1 MRDSVLVKSV
11 LVEKFRVTSGP
22 ALLVLFAAFLL
33 IAACG
38 RQTSAGTPTPR
49 LAVAAVPTVPPSVI
63 EREQIAVVFA
73 REIAHISDRDWEA
86 IYNSCTVDF
95 RNRRDLET
103 FVEQAEDNFFR
114 QGYSYQGFEARN
126 IVITSE
132 PRDRVSV
139 TYDAYENGE
148 FIRTVTPDG
157 GAFVL
162 IRGEWIDDGI
172 NCRTS
177 NRPAILP

>member
-1 MRDSVLVKSV
+1 MRDSVLMKSV
-11 LVEKFRVTSGP
+11 LVKKFRMAPRP
-22 ALLVLFAAFLL
+22 ALLVLFAAFVL
-33 IAACG
+33 IAACDS
-38 RQTSAGTPTPR
+38 RTSIGSPTPR
-49 LAVAAVPTVPPSVI
+49 LAATAVATVPPSVI
-63 EREQIAVVFA
+63 EREQVAAVFA
-73 REIAHISDRDWEA
+73 GQVMRISDHDWAA
-86 IYNSCTVDF
+86 IYDSCTVDF
-95 RNRRDLET
+95 RNRRDLER
-103 FVEQAEDNFFR
+103 FVDQAEANFFR
-114 QGYSYQGFEARN
+114 QGYTYEGFEARN
-126 IVITSE
+126 IVITTE
-132 PRDRVSV
+132 PRARVSV